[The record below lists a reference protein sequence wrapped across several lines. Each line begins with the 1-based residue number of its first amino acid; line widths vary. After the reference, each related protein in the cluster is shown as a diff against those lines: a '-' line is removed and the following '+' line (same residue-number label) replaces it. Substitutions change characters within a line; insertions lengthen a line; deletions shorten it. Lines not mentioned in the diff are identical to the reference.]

1 MLIAATTFVELF
13 DCDIL
18 ADLVEY
24 FDELGLDADAKTSA
38 TNYLLASRDGRVEVR
53 YRQAAPGGRW
63 YAINGL
69 SLQSMNRRLRHTIC
83 GSEYQDIDTVNAEP
97 TIIQHLCRQNEFDC
111 PHLDEYVKNRE
122 ALLGSLGCSR
132 DEAKDTYLAVMNGGS
147 CELAPNQTTHL
158 KASKKEM
165 EAVGKLSRALPEAV
179 PASQG

>member
-38 TNYLLASRDGRVEVR
+38 TNYLLANRDGRVEVR

-83 GSEYQDIDTVNAEP
+83 GSKYQDIDMVNAEP
-97 TIIQHLCRQNEFDC
+97 NIIQHLCR
-111 PHLDEYVKNRE
+111 
-122 ALLGSLGCSR
+122 
-132 DEAKDTYLAVMNGGS
+132 
-147 CELAPNQTTHL
+147 
-158 KASKKEM
+158 
-165 EAVGKLSRALPEAV
+165 
-179 PASQG
+179 